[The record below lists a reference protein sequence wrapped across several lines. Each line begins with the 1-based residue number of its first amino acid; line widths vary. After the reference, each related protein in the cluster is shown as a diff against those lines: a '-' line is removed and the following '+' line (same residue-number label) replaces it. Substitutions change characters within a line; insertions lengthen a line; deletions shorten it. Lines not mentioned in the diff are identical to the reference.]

1 MVFALVLGCMKTIEP
16 FNEFFYK
23 GGILIF
29 GILYYV
35 YGLMPAGDIALTI
48 MDVIALIPL
57 IAVFFNS
64 ERYVFNKVAFLAVFI
79 AGLSTIIHCNCER
92 VTLFVLYYIAIEIIL
107 LPYCDYKKDVRQLV
121 YELDV
126 LMLVVVVIAVTVAVL
141 SFVTYILNI
150 SSQYTYPFIS
160 GTFYLGIDRSS
171 NALVGI
177 YSNANGAAFLYVTA
191 LGALFYYK
199 ERSKNKILLWLCIG
213 SISLLLILTKS
224 RGGIIGFLI
233 IIAFYAFSLLRSK
246 VLIGNSTGEMFR
258 SLCIISI
265 VLIIAGAIMLVIR
278 DTRILDSMLDSS
290 ASTRGLLWSAGIK
303 VLLSSPLN
311 LLFGVGADIQ
321 VEIAKHVSPEVPV
334 SLFNNMHNIYM
345 QTFVSFGVIG
355 GVLFLMIVIRYLY
368 SCMKMTLSNY
378 SMNGDMFPLLSVLFA
393 QAVISLVESD
403 IYMGRTFL
411 GTSFWI
417 ICGYIFNIE
426 KQREEAFK
434 KN

>member
-1 MVFALVLGCMKTIEP
+1 MRRIEP
-16 FNEFFYK
+16 FNEFYYK

-35 YGLMPAGDIALTI
+35 YGLMPFGDVALNI
-48 MDVIALIPL
+48 IDAISIVPL
-57 IAVFFNS
+57 IVVFFNS
-64 ERYVFNKVAFLAVFI
+64 KRHALNNVVFFAIFI

-107 LPYCDYKKDVRQLV
+107 LPYCDYRKDVGRLV
-121 YELDV
+121 SELDM
-126 LMLVVVVIAVTVAVL
+126 LMLVILVIAVTVAAL
-141 SFVTYILNI
+141 SFVTFILNI

-171 NALVGI
+171 NALIGV

-191 LGALFYYK
+191 LGALLYYK
-199 ERSKNKILLWLCIG
+199 NRSNHKLLLWFCVGI
-213 SISLLLILTKS
+213 ISLLLILTRS

-233 IIAFYAFSLLRSK
+233 MLAFYAFSLLRSK
-246 VLIGNSTGEMFR
+246 VLIGRSTSEMFR
-258 SLCIISI
+258 FLCIISI
-265 VLIIAGAIMLVIR
+265 IIFMAGAMTLVIR
-278 DTRILDSMLDSS
+278 DITILDYILDSS
-290 ASTRGLLWSAGIK
+290 ASIRGLLWSAGIK
-303 VLLSSPLN
+303 VLFSSPLN
-311 LLFGVGADIQ
+311 LLFGVGTDIQ
-321 VEIAKHVSPEVPV
+321 GEIAKYVSPEVPV
-334 SLFNNMHNIYM
+334 SLFNNMHNVYM
-345 QTFVSFGVIG
+345 QTLVSFGVIG
-355 GVLFLMIVIRYLY
+355 SVLFLMMVIRYLY

-378 SMNGDMFPLLSVLFA
+378 SLNEDLFPLLAVLFA

>member
-35 YGLMPAGDIALTI
+35 YGLMPAGDIALNI

>member
-1 MVFALVLGCMKTIEP
+1 MKKIEP
-16 FNEFFYK
+16 FNEFYYK

-29 GILYYV
+29 GILYYI
-35 YGLMPAGDIALTI
+35 YGLMPVGDIALNI
-48 MDVIALIPL
+48 LDAISLIPL

-64 ERYVFNKVAFLAVFI
+64 ERHVFNKVAFFAVFI

-121 YELDV
+121 NELDF
-126 LMLVVVVIAVTVAVL
+126 LMLVVIVIAVTVAGL
-141 SFVTYILNI
+141 SFVTGILNI

-191 LGALFYYK
+191 LGALLYYK
-199 ERSKNKILLWLCIG
+199 NRSKHKVLLWLCIG
-213 SISLLLILTKS
+213 LVSLLLILTRS

-246 VLIGNSTGEMFR
+246 VLIGNSTSEMFR
-258 SLCIISI
+258 SLCVLSI
-265 VLIIAGAIMLVIR
+265 VLFIAGAIMLVIR
-278 DTRILDSMLDSS
+278 DITILDSILDSS

-321 VEIAKHVSPEVPV
+321 AEIAKHVSPEVPV
-334 SLFNNMHNIYM
+334 SLFNNMHNVYM
-345 QTFVSFGVIG
+345 QTIVSFGVIG
-355 GVLFLMIVIRYLY
+355 GVLFLIIVIWYLY

-378 SMNGDMFPLLSVLFA
+378 SENGDMFPLLAVVVA

-417 ICGYIFNIE
+417 ICGYVFNIE
-426 KQREEAFK
+426 KQRKKLFK
-434 KN
+434 TNK

>member
-35 YGLMPAGDIALTI
+35 YGLMPAGDIALNI

-303 VLLSSPLN
+303 ILLSSPLN